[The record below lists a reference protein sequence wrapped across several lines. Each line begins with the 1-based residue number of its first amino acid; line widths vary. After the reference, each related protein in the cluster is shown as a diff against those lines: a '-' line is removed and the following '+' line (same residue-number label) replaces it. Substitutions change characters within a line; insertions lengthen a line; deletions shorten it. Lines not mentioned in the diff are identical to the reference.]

1 MRQFNWSSLS
11 YYKILLVAI
20 AALDMFIWIVLQY
33 RQIKALLGSFEG
45 DAWTVFITTKLL
57 FVDSPKELI

>member
-20 AALDMFIWIVLQY
+20 AALDMFIWIVLHY

-45 DAWTVFITTKLL
+45 DAWTVFIITKLL